1 MKFVSACFRRYR
13 RIFEKFLHRD
23 WDLVEILQKLSKT
36 FFSEIFF
43 EGEKMGQ
50 NCIFRHLS
58 EDFSSFFHRCCANF
72 ESLGRDGGV
81 FYPKVKRESKNSSI
95 QPRTS
100 RGKNAIFE
108 GGLPYLKVV
117 LLITQRDQH
126 GFGPALKVNIG
137 ASVRSN
143 VQILEWIR
151 ADWGAQRG
159 LQPTG
164 TVTQA
169 LRGGATLYLTL

>member
-1 MKFVSACFRRYR
+1 MK
-13 RIFEKFLHRD
+13 ILKILKNFEKFIHRERE
-23 WDLVEILQKLSKT
+23 LVEILPKLQKT

-43 EGEKMGQ
+43 EIEKFGQ
-50 NCIFRHLS
+50 NCIFRILS
-58 EDFSSFFHRCCANF
+58 EDFSAFLNRCCGNF

-100 RGKNAIFE
+100 RGENAIFE
-108 GGLPYLKVV
+108 GGLPYLKMV

-137 ASVRSN
+137 ASARSH
-143 VQILEWIR
+143 VQILERIR
-151 ADWGAQRG
+151 AD
-159 LQPTG
+159 
-164 TVTQA
+164 
-169 LRGGATLYLTL
+169 